1 MAATARPLIA
11 PSSRETLEAILEMTD
26 CLPHQVR
33 PSDLDAILLLGGST
47 RTAAVATLATR
58 HFGRTPLRMARP
70 EEAIALGAAALAQ
83 RMQAQQF
90 ASS

>member
-1 MAATARPLIA
+1 
-11 PSSRETLEAILEMTD
+11 MTDCHFLPQMTSD

-33 PSDLDAILLLGGST
+33 PSDLDAILLLGGSA

-58 HFGRTPLRMARP
+58 HFGRSPLRMARP
-70 EEAIALGAAALAQ
+70 EESIALGAAALAQ